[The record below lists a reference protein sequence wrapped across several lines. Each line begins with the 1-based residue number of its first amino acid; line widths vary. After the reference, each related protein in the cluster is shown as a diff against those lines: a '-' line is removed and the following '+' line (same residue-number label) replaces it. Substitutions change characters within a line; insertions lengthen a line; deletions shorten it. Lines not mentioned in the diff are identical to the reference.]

1 MLYARVL
8 GSSWRLAAEPVRLI
22 HSTEAPVRA
31 GGRLRI
37 AHGST
42 AVAGFLN
49 WLLRLPRASDAAD
62 TRLVVTRRDNGEEWL
77 RTFDDRRLNTR
88 QYEAGDGTLAERVG
102 ILEFRFRLEVADGS
116 LLFRQVDAAVMLG
129 DMRLRLPSSLA
140 PRIEAREDAAG
151 ERQLQIHVRLL
162 HPVFGHLVTY
172 EGIIHIEEP
181 RR

>member
-1 MLYARVL
+1 LLYARLL

-22 HSTEAPVRA
+22 HATEAPVRA
-31 GGRLRI
+31 HGRLRI

-42 AVAGFLN
+42 AAAGFLN
-49 WLLRLPRASDAAD
+49 WLLRLPRASDAAE

-88 QYEAGDGTLAERVG
+88 QYEARDGTLAERVG
-102 ILEFRFRLEVADGS
+102 ILEFRFRLEVSEGS
-116 LLFRQVDAAVMLG
+116 LLFRQVGAAVMLG
-129 DMRLRLPSSLA
+129 PIRLRLPSSLA

-151 ERQLQIHVRLL
+151 ERQLQIHVCVAL
-162 HPVFGHLVTY
+162 PVAGPLVTY
-172 EGIIHIEEP
+172 EGNIHIEEP